1 MKNANS
7 TGTSDCL
14 AVDQLDV
21 SNIAGEEN
29 EELIKLMTELETTK
43 KAYIS
48 EQQRV
53 SELEEQLMTI
63 SKYEGLLDFSQFS
76 ENRL

>member
-63 SKYEGLLDFSQFS
+63 SKYEGLLEFSQFS